1 MILRDL
7 GADNLADRYESLL
20 EDVSLE
26 EVIAA
31 DPDFIFITTMGAE
44 DKALAFMA
52 ETFEENPAWAGLSAV
67 KNGDYVMLPKELFHY
82 KPNTRWGRV
91 MPISPRSS
99 IRSLPAK
106 SNSERAAVLALLAAA
121 LCAAVL
127 LSLRCGSQ
135 NIPVGQLLAALRRG
149 TPTTHRCGFCSTPAF
164 PARWRG
170 AGRLRS
176 GPGGNA
182 DSGGAE
188 QRHGQSQRHRR
199 QRGAGFAAL
208 LAVTLAP
215 GTVGLMPLA
224 SFLGALVTAL
234 FIYALAARAGLSRT
248 TLILAGIAVSSMLTA
263 GSNALTLLY
272 PDAVVGATG
281 FMLGGFNGVTLS
293 AVRGAGWYLAAGA
306 ALSAFLAAD
315 LDVLRLGEESAAGLG
330 LHVGR
335 TRFLAVLAAAL
346 LAGAAVSFPAFWG
359 LWDYWCPTW
368 PGGW

>member
-1 MILRDL
+1 MKDLRTFSIPTESVVPVL
-7 GADNLADRYESLL
+7 GALA
-20 EDVSLE
+20 V
-26 EVIAA
+26 
-31 DPDFIFITTMGAE
+31 
-44 DKALAFMA
+44 
-52 ETFEENPAWAGLSAV
+52 LSA
-67 KNGDYVMLPKELFHY
+67 LL
-82 KPNTRWGRV
+82 
-91 MPISPRSS
+91 
-99 IRSLPAK
+99 SLCLGAVPVAPG
-106 SNSERAAVLALLAAA
+106 EVLAALLGRGSGTAASIVLYARLPRTCGCLLAGAALAAA
-121 LCAAVL
+121 GTMIQGVL
-127 LSLRCGSQ
+127 G
-135 NIPVGQLLAALRRG
+135 NPLAAPNVIG
-149 TPTTHRCGFCSTPAF
+149 V
-164 PARWRG
+164 
-170 AGRLRS
+170 
-176 GPGGNA
+176 NA
-182 DSGGAE
+182 
-188 QRHGQSQRHRR
+188 
-199 QRGAGFAAL
+199 GAGFAAL

-215 GTVGLMPLA
+215 GTVGLIPLA

-346 LAGAAVSFPAFWG
+346 LAGAAVSFSGLLGFVGLLVPHMARRLVGGDNRWLLPAAA
-359 LWDYWCPTW
+359 LL
-368 PGGW
+368 GGSFVLVCDVAARLLFAPFELPVGIVMSLLGGPFFLHLLLHRRKGRVYD